1 MADRAAAASFAEN
14 ATGERDEGS
23 SEEISLTDALAS
35 GAPILDVRSPAE
47 FAGDRIP
54 GARSV
59 PLFDDRERAV
69 VGTIFRQLGA
79 GEARRFGSERVEAR
93 LEEFVAALREEF
105 APREQGPLEA
115 VICCARGGERSGAV
129 TQLLRQRG
137 FAVRRL
143 TGGYRAFRS
152 VVRERLRT
160 VHVPRP
166 ILLDGLTGCG
176 KTAVLRAIA
185 AVRPNQVL
193 DLEGLAEH
201 RSSLLG
207 AVGLEPVSQ
216 KRFESRL
223 LAATDRLTG
232 RWTLIEAES
241 RRVGD
246 REIPPSLFAA
256 MRAAPRITLT
266 ATLPQ
271 RIDHLSDVYLGGASA
286 DSPAGQAALAEI
298 SRCLE
303 GLGAYPQVGAEG
315 VRRWRTC
322 LERGEIDEV
331 VRELLEVHYDP
342 RYRHG
347 ASESATPEWSW
358 GAFLE
363 ERDETVRGWIEE
375 LDHIAESSAPPDG
388 D

>member
-1 MADRAAAASFAEN
+1 MGDRAETVSPSQI
-14 ATGERDEGS
+14 ATCRPE
-23 SEEISLTDALAS
+23 EEISLSEALAS
-35 GAPILDVRSPAE
+35 GVPILDVRSPTE
-47 FAGDRIP
+47 FAGDRVP

-79 GEARRFGSERVEAR
+79 GEARRLGSERVEAR
-93 LEEFVAALREEF
+93 LEEFVAALQQEF
-105 APREQGPLEA
+105 APTDRTQPLEA
-115 VICCARGGERSGAV
+115 VICCARGGERSAAV

-137 FAVRRL
+137 HEVRRL
-143 TGGYRAFRS
+143 VGGYRTFRS
-152 VVRERLRT
+152 IVRERLREL
-160 VHVPRP
+160 HVPTP

-185 AVRPNQVL
+185 EVRPGQVL

-223 LAATDRLTG
+223 LAATDALTG
-232 RWTLIEAES
+232 PWTLIEAES

-246 REIPPSLFAA
+246 REIPASLFAA

-266 ATLPQ
+266 ATPLE
-271 RIDHLSDVYLGGASA
+271 RIRHLRDVYLAGATV
-286 DSPAGQAALAEI
+286 DSPAGRAALAEI
-298 SRCLE
+298 SEALE
-303 GLGAYPQVGAEG
+303 GLKVYPHVGEAR
-315 VRRWRTC
+315 VSDWRAR
-322 LERGEIDEV
+322 LAAGEIDRV
-331 VRELLEVHYDP
+331 VQELLEEHYDP

-347 ASESATPEWSW
+347 SSGEATPEWRW
-358 GAFLE
+358 GEFVEAGGE
-363 ERDETVRGWIEE
+363 AVARWIKE
-375 LDHIAESSAPPDG
+375 LDQIARQ
-388 D
+388 